1 MWHAISPATLAL
13 EPLLL
18 IALLA
23 LQPALIILQ
32 IKHAHVCRGMLTKEP
47 DNVPLLHAT
56 PIFVEL
62 VLILISAQLVTL
74 VLVES

>member
-1 MWHAISPATLAL
+1 MWHVTSPATLVL
-13 EPLLL
+13 EPLLI

-32 IKHAHVCRGMLTKEP
+32 IKHVHVCRGMLIKEP
-47 DNVPLLHAT
+47 DNVLLLHAT
-56 PIFVEL
+56 PIFVKL

-74 VLVES
+74 VLVEN